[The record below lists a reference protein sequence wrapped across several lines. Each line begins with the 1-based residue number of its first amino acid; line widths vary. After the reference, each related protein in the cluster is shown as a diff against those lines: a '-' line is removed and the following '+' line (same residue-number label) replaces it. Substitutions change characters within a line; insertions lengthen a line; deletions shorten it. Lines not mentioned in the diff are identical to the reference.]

1 LKFEVDT
8 VFSPV
13 FARFSGT
20 NMMTQRVLRLVGL
33 ALLWLV
39 VANATCDTDRNQAD
53 LLSSYQLA
61 RFHLNEC
68 QAMGAESLDPEAVA
82 NAMRLNEEIEKM
94 LESGNWSEASESIDQ
109 MEQIVTLLLD
119 GLKNWD
125 PDGDDLSN
133 YAEYMLYGTSWS
145 EVDSDGDGYFDGS
158 EVLHYQTDPLD
169 HCAVPIGEPI
179 ETMIQR
185 GCPPLERPR

>member
-1 LKFEVDT
+1 
-8 VFSPV
+8 
-13 FARFSGT
+13 
-20 NMMTQRVLRLVGL
+20 MMKQRVLKLVGL

-39 VANATCDTDRNQAD
+39 VANATCDTERNQAD

-68 QAMGAESLDPEAVA
+68 QAMGAESLDPENVA
-82 NAMRLNEEIEKM
+82 KAMRLDGKIAKM
-94 LESGNWSEASESIDQ
+94 LENGNWSEASESIGQ
-109 MEQIVTLLLD
+109 MEQIVTLLMN

-125 PDGDDLSN
+125 PDGDNLSN
-133 YAEYMLYGTSWS
+133 YAEFMLYGTSWS
-145 EVDSDGDGYFDGS
+145 DVDSDGDGYFDGS
-158 EVLHYQTDPLD
+158 EILLFQTDPLD

-185 GCPPLERPR
+185 GCSQLERLR

>member
-39 VANATCDTDRNQAD
+39 VANATCDADRNQAD

-145 EVDSDGDGYFDGS
+145 DVDSDGDGYFDGS

-185 GCPPLERPR
+185 GCPPLERLR

>member
-1 LKFEVDT
+1 MEFEVDK
-8 VFSPV
+8 VLSP
-13 FARFSGT
+13 FLERFSGT
-20 NMMTQRVLRLVGL
+20 NMVKQRILTSVGL
-33 ALLWLV
+33 ALLCLA
-39 VANATCDTDRNQAD
+39 VANATCDTDRNRAD

-68 QAMGAESLDPEAVA
+68 QAMGAESLDPENVA

-94 LESGNWSEASESIDQ
+94 LESGNWSEASESIEQ
-109 MEQIVTLLLD
+109 MEQVVTLLLD

-145 EVDSDGDGYFDGS
+145 DVDSDGDGYFDGS
-158 EVLHYQTDPLD
+158 EVLFYQTDPLD
-169 HCAVPIGEPI
+169 HCAVRIGEPI

-185 GCPPLERPR
+185 RCPPLERLR

>member
-1 LKFEVDT
+1 MVK
-8 VFSPV
+8 
-13 FARFSGT
+13 
-20 NMMTQRVLRLVGL
+20 QRILRLMGL
-33 ALLWLV
+33 AILWLV
-39 VANATCDTDRNQAD
+39 VANATCDTDRNRAD

-61 RFHLNEC
+61 QFHLNEC
-68 QAMGAESLDPEAVA
+68 QAMGAESLDPETVA

-109 MEQIVTLLLD
+109 MEQMVTLLLE

-145 EVDSDGDGYFDGS
+145 DVDSDGDGYFDGS
-158 EVLHYQTDPLD
+158 EVLFYQTDPLD

-179 ETMIQR
+179 ETMIRR
-185 GCPPLERPR
+185 GCPPLERLR